1 MIYRIFGLKD
11 TFITNYKLNN
21 VPRTGSNFGSSEILH
36 VYKQAGLSGGV
47 GYSASSSIARILTKF
62 DLGSISEMMTN
73 GDMPLSG
80 VFYFLRLASATHDKT
95 LPYSFDLEVQACT
108 QDWDEGRGRDVDFFS
123 DKMTANWDKAKSTT
137 WWSVSGASGSGP
149 IATAHFDTGQEDML
163 VDVTD
168 IVNAWVSGNTTNNGF
183 LVKMS
188 STLETNTQDYYVKM
202 FHGRETFFQDRRPYL
217 EARWNDLSTDYR
229 NSFYFD
235 VSGTLNLYN
244 TVRGQF
250 TNISSIG
257 TGSIG
262 VRIADASGTVA
273 NLTGSHS
280 GKTGIYSVAFAIA
293 SGNFSGSRFNDIWFN
308 PSTPSQWYM
317 TGTFGIGDSFG
328 NQSATPKR
336 YYVAVPALK
345 DSYTTDEKVR
355 LGLFVRPH
363 DYNPARVLTAS
374 LDSHGDVMLRGYYQ
388 VSNDRTD
395 EVVVPF
401 GTWSLDHTRLS
412 FDQNGNYFNMY
423 MSTLSPGNVYRLK
436 FLFYVDGQ
444 RQIVDSDL
452 KFRVI

>member
-11 TFITNYKLNN
+11 TFITNHKLNN

-47 GYSASSSIARILTKF
+47 GYSASSSIARIITKF
-62 DLGSISEMMTN
+62 DLGSISDMMST

-95 LPYSFDLEVQACT
+95 LPYSFDIEVQALT

-137 WWSVSGASGSGP
+137 WWTTPGASGSGP
-149 IATAHFDTGQEDML
+149 IAVAHFDTGQEDML

-168 IVNAWVSGNTTNNGF
+168 IVNAWVSGTTTNNGF

-188 STLETNTQDYYVKM
+188 STLETDSQDYYIKM

-217 EARWNDLSTDYR
+217 EARWNDLVADHR

-235 VSGTLNLYN
+235 VSGTLSLYN
-244 TVRGQF
+244 SIRGQL
-250 TNISSIG
+250 TNIPSIG

-262 VRIADASGTVA
+262 VRIVDISGSSIG
-273 NLTGSHS
+273 LTGSFS
-280 GKTGIYSVAFAIA
+280 GRTGVYSVTFAIA
-293 SGNFSGSRFNDIWFN
+293 TGTLSGSYFNDIWFN
-308 PSTPSQWYM
+308 QAVPSQWFM
-317 TGTFGIGDSFG
+317 TGAFGIGAGMG
-328 NQSATPKR
+328 NQSVTPKR
-336 YYVAVPALK
+336 YYVAVPSLK

-355 LGLFVRPH
+355 LGLFVRPQ

-388 VSNDRTD
+388 IANDRTS

-401 GTWSLDHTRLS
+401 GTGSLDHTRLS

-423 MSTLSPGNVYRLK
+423 MSSLSPGNVYRLK

-444 RQIVDSDL
+444 RQIIDPDL